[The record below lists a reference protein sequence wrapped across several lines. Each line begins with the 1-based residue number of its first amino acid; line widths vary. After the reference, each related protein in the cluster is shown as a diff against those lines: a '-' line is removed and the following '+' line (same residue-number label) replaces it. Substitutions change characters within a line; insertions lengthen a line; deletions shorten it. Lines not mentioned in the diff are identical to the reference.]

1 VTRLVLPLAEIP
13 ACISESVKTCLAAH
27 GLSLSEPVLVELGNN
42 AAQALFS
49 IDQADHGEPEDGVDV
64 DVDATDVFY
73 RAQYGQE
80 PRK

>member
-1 VTRLVLPLAEIP
+1 MTKLVLPLAEIP
-13 ACISESVKTCLAAH
+13 ACISDAVKSCLAAH

-49 IDQADHGEPEDGVDV
+49 IDQSEAHDEHD